1 MMKTFLSG
9 VALVALMAFAGPAQ
23 AQTAALATVVSACGT
38 PPSTYAPGSARPQLQ
53 DTSGTMCTAGSSSGT
68 PTIVTSASLAPL
80 ASQQTLTLSGTA
92 QALTIPATAT
102 TIDFMPEGTAGTNNA
117 CLRYRDDGTNPTA
130 AVGFPLAP
138 LQGVFG
144 YKVTALPIKFINATG
159 ATCVVTV
166 NFYK

>member
-1 MMKTFLSG
+1 MKRIL
-9 VALVALMAFAGPAQ
+9 A
-23 AQTAALATVVSACGT
+23 AALFTAGLLPTVAMAQSTPNANVVAACGAASYT
-38 PPSTYAPGSARPQLQ
+38 AGTARPVTQ
-53 DTSGTMCTAGSSSGT
+53 DTTGTQCTAGSSST
-68 PTIVTSASLAPL
+68 SPTSVTAAPL
-80 ASQQTLTLSGTA
+80 TPLAAQQTLTLSGTA

-102 TIDFMPEGTAGTNNA
+102 TIDMMPEGTAGTNNA

-144 YKVTALPIKFINATG
+144 YKVTSLPIKFINATG
-159 ATCVVTV
+159 ATCTVTI